1 MLGINITLKHAHIT
15 LLDPFFRKWLLK
27 RKQVLSVKR
36 TRFENSCKSVVI
48 VKGVKHDA
56 KLEKYKMLSFVF

>member
-15 LLDPFFRKWLLK
+15 LLDPFLENGCWKESKYCQLTGLDLRIHVKVWWLL
-27 RKQVLSVKR
+27 
-36 TRFENSCKSVVI
+36 
-48 VKGVKHDA
+48 KGVKHDA